1 MKKSRNL
8 VSNLLRIGISPPKG
22 QRGRKLGKAPGTVT
36 YLGNRE
42 DVITTVN
49 SLVYDDED
57 LVKSTVENMK
67 VLSSPPGRGKTQWI
81 NVVGLSDESR
91 MKEIGQ
97 ESALNAL
104 VVEDIVNTE
113 GRPKVDEYEDYI
125 FIVLKMLNP
134 NGEGKILKE
143 HVALVLRPGQVF
155 LYQEIEAD
163 VFDGVRSR
171 IEQHSGRI
179 RSRGADYLFFA
190 LIDAIVDHYYV
201 ILDHVGRRLEE
212 MEESID
218 DHPDAGLLDE
228 IHAVR
233 RELIYLRK
241 QVWPLR
247 DIISLLLKEE
257 SSFFSD
263 TTRLFIRDVYDHTI
277 QTIDTIESFRDILSG
292 LQDLYLSIISN
303 RMNEV
308 MKVLTVIATIFIPV
322 TFVAGIYGMNFQ
334 HMPELGWCWGYP
346 LFWIVTIVIVAGMLF
361 FFRKRRWL

>member
-1 MKKSRNL
+1 MSRFPHKALKKVGS
-8 VSNLLRIGISPPKG
+8 S
-22 QRGRKLGKAPGTVT
+22 PGTLVHVGERKIDKVR
-36 YLGNRE
+36 LS
-42 DVITTVN
+42 VIHYTAD
-49 SLVYDDED
+49 SLTERTLDAVEEGLD
-57 LVKSTVENMK
+57 LVKQGAT
-67 VLSSPPGRGKTQWI
+67 TWI
-81 NVVGLSDESR
+81 NIDGTHDVSLMEN
-91 MKEIGQ
+91 IGRRQ
-97 ESALNAL
+97 GIHPLTLEDVLN
-104 VVEDIVNTE
+104 NTL
-113 GRPKVDEYEDYI
+113 RPKSEVFDNYL
-125 FIVLKMLNP
+125 FVVLKMLRYDTDEKSIASEQISLIL
-134 NGEGKILKE
+134 GENILIS
-143 HVALVLRPGQVF
+143 F
-155 LYQEIEAD
+155 QEAAGD
-163 VFDGVRSR
+163 VFEPVRDR
-171 IEQHSGRI
+171 IRKGKGRI
-179 RSRGADYLFFA
+179 RGAGCDYLAYA
-190 LIDAIVDHYYV
+190 LIDAIVDHYFV
-201 ILDHVGRRLEE
+201 ILDHVGRRLELL
-212 MEESID
+212 EEGID

-322 TFVAGIYGMNFQ
+322 TFIAGIYGMNFQ
-334 HMPELGWCWGYP
+334 HMPELGWRWAYP
-346 LFWIVTIVIVAGMLF
+346 LFWIVVVAIVAGMIF

>member
-1 MKKSRNL
+1 MPRFPHKALKKVGSSPGTL
-8 VSNLLRIGISPPKG
+8 VHVGE
-22 QRGRKLGKAPGTVT
+22 RKLDKVRLSVMHYTADSLVERTLDGVEEGLDLFKKGATTWINIDGTHDVALMEEIGRRQGIHPLT
-36 YLGNRE
+36 LE
-42 DVITTVN
+42 DVLNTT
-49 SLVYDDED
+49 
-57 LVKSTVENMK
+57 
-67 VLSSPPGRGKTQWI
+67 Q
-81 NVVGLSDESR
+81 
-91 MKEIGQ
+91 
-97 ESALNAL
+97 
-104 VVEDIVNTE
+104 
-113 GRPKVDEYEDYI
+113 RPKSEVFDDYL
-125 FIVLKMLNP
+125 FVVLKMLRYDTDEKSIASEQVSLIL
-134 NGEGKILKE
+134 GENILIS
-143 HVALVLRPGQVF
+143 F
-155 LYQEIEAD
+155 QEAAGD
-163 VFDGVRSR
+163 VFEPVRER
-171 IEQHSGRI
+171 IRKGKGRI
-179 RSRGADYLFFA
+179 RGAGCDYLAYA
-190 LIDAIVDHYYV
+190 LIDAIVDHYFV

-334 HMPELGWCWGYP
+334 HMPELGWRWGYP